1 MDRGDVAAIDLDLVR
16 DRARRSEFSLLD
28 PNIETDSTLDRFSAL
43 ERRSRSRSV
52 ELLDIFERTHLA
64 PSLVRDCDCHCR
76 IGSRCETGRE
86 IRGKAVNLT
95 PIFVFTIEIIATV
108 AGQLLLKHAME
119 GSNTLGFSNP
129 RVLSLF
135 VGGVLS
141 LTISFF
147 LTIGLLQHFDLS
159 FFYPIQGS
167 TVVIITVAAVFIL
180 RERVSLQ
187 LFIGALLI
195 SVGIAIVSLS

>member
-1 MDRGDVAAIDLDLVR
+1 V
-16 DRARRSEFSLLD
+16 
-28 PNIETDSTLDRFSAL
+28 
-43 ERRSRSRSV
+43 
-52 ELLDIFERTHLA
+52 
-64 PSLVRDCDCHCR
+64 SLVP
-76 IGSRCETGRE
+76 
-86 IRGKAVNLT
+86 V
-95 PIFVFTIEIIATV
+95 FVFTIEIIATV

-135 VGGVLS
+135 IGGVVS

-167 TVVIITVAAVFIL
+167 TVVIITVASVVIL

-187 LFIGALLI
+187 LFVGALLI
-195 SVGIAIVSLS
+195 SVGIALVSLS